1 MLSGILCFFNI
12 ENFQSQ
18 IAIWLTLTF
27 TDMRW
32 FLFQM
37 MSGKS
42 NAISLIVLLKDSAVV
57 LNIFLDGKTLRWETS
72 YGNTPKRYILL
83 ISYIEE
89 KTYQLVNVHFSA
101 TPLKYKYWTQLRHI
115 RERLVK
121 ITNVRDT
128 FKHLSN

>member
-1 MLSGILCFFNI
+1 
-12 ENFQSQ
+12 
-18 IAIWLTLTF
+18 
-27 TDMRW
+27 
-32 FLFQM
+32 M

-83 ISYIEE
+83 SSYIEE

-101 TPLKYKYWTQLRHI
+101 TPLKYKY
-115 RERLVK
+115 
-121 ITNVRDT
+121 
-128 FKHLSN
+128 